1 MAELLLSSS
10 VLIAAMALLRL
21 LLKNRVSA
29 RLIYALW
36 LVAALR
42 LMLPIQLAPSPV
54 SVMNVPEQLYAQASS
69 EAFRP
74 AETGPVLTEPDTAL
88 EPPALT
94 ASPHSPVT
102 APETVPEEPAPPV
115 TDYVGPR
122 LGADALLKLVW
133 LAGGCALAAAL
144 IVLNGAMYFRLR
156 GSRRRLELPGASRRV
171 YLADNLPSPCVFG
184 IISPAIYLTPAALE
198 TPERAE
204 MVLLHEQTHIRHGD
218 HIWALLRCALL
229 CVYWFDPFVWLAAY
243 LSRRDAELACD
254 ESCVR
259 RLGVEKRFDYG
270 GAIVDLLDRQRRRAS
285 LLQAAT
291 TMSGGRGAVRER
303 VKRIALA
310 PKTRA
315 AAVVLILALVAAVS
329 ACTFTG
335 AEDSPEPPAGE
346 YLANASAYTR
356 MPDGSVFQANETHRY
371 VWADGVLTLYSDS
384 GEPVTLELEADRE
397 PAVFLSD
404 SVAAV
409 AYSNGFDTEL
419 LVSRDRGGSWTDSV
433 GVNPLEWET
442 GYTDFDCFIGFSTSE
457 NGWFVLSRATSDI
470 NANYAALV
478 WFTEDGGE
486 NWVPAP
492 QDIPL
497 EYPLSGIAFTPD
509 GFCMAAEN
517 AADGSAK
524 LEVFSAPGWTGVEVY
539 ATGYEVENPENPDED
554 YSDCAVMAP
563 RVTEEGFDYYLMP
576 PGDDN
581 LRPELLRQSYTAPDD
596 NSGFWRIPDSSE
608 SPEESTGLAPGL
620 YVVPIRDINGEFA
633 HRFWNRQF
641 GPPARGG
648 TEVNIWAALYTTEES
663 FELEVRSVFEDGSRV
678 LPGESYGEYALD
690 PDTLLLMP
698 VVSLEPGD
706 NGIGILFGAAADGA
720 VGTCFSSPEAGQ
732 LDLTPISDPE
742 DTGHGVYLRGATE
755 DFLARQEAYD
765 VFGGYPEDEPGVI
778 YCALCASETVYDLEV
793 FSLVLGEEYGTQPSR
808 GETLYSQAELNPGR
822 PLLVGNVSVGD
833 VTPARGFSFRTE
845 DGVMYEYYIDL
856 AYATMI
862 DGSFRPYALGTA
874 AAGTGFGVYASAA
887 TAGVMSRFDEY
898 DEADI
903 SGGAE
908 NTREV
913 VLYSDTSIGAL
924 RVFALD
930 WSSGYIEP
938 SEGKTVFEKGGLW
951 PARPLVLTVPNESMT
966 PLFGFAFE
974 DGDGTERGYYAY
986 ADGSGA
992 LHLSPLWSGQ
1002 DVSDF
1007 EPFDTGLGLTA
1018 NYAATELFEQYERWV
1033 IDRGFPDAEE
1043 NVIMAALRTD
1053 VPLANFRYFALDY
1066 PEGGI
1071 TPAEGRLISDFNGVF
1086 NPDQIFV
1093 VGFTQPGLT
1102 STRGIAFTDANGI
1115 EHRFALAISGEDGSI
1130 ILEEF

>member
-10 VLIAAMALLRL
+10 VLIAAIALLRL

-74 AETGPVLTEPDTAL
+74 AETGPVLTEPDPVI

-102 APETVPEEPAPPV
+102 EPESEPAEPAPPV

-218 HIWALLRCALL
+218 HVWALLRCALL

-259 RLGVEKRFDYG
+259 RLGGEKRFDYG
-270 GAIVDLLDRQRRRAS
+270 GAIIDLLDRQRRRAS
-285 LLQAAT
+285 LLQAAI

-315 AAVVLILALVAAVS
+315 AAVLLTLALVAAVS

-335 AEDSPEPPAGE
+335 ASRDGAGAARPLRNATVFTYNDDSWSNNTGHCCSSYADDSQLLALHWKDNRSNMTLRLPISVPGSSGPIGAFMSDEMGAVCCLDGE
-346 YLANASAYTR
+346 GGLMT
-356 MPDGSVFQANETHRY
+356 Y
-371 VWADGVLTLYSDS
+371 VN
-384 GEPVTLELEADRE
+384 P
-397 PAVFLSD
+397 
-404 SVAAV
+404 
-409 AYSNGFDTEL
+409 
-419 LVSRDRGGSWTDSV
+419 DRGG
-433 GVNPLEWET
+433 EWNEAEVEA
-442 GYTDFDCFIGFSTSE
+442 GSEGECFIGFSSVSDGWLAYVSPAVPDDPEGEYRAVFWLTDDSGESWVRVPYEQRFEGRPVGFALTSGGE
-457 NGWFVLSRATSDI
+457 AF
-470 NANYAALV
+470 AALNCGFGDSRV
-478 WFTEDGGE
+478 LRSEGPG
-486 NWVPAP
+486 
-492 QDIPL
+492 
-497 EYPLSGIAFTPD
+497 SGWSVVSSIGDDSVNSPIPD
-509 GFCMAAEN
+509 GQKEK
-517 AADGSAK
+517 S
-524 LEVFSAPGWTGVEVY
+524 FSACPPYIANNGDVVYTFARYSAQYSGAVSHRSLTG
-539 ATGYEVENPENPDED
+539 
-554 YSDCAVMAP
+554 
-563 RVTEEGFDYYLMP
+563 
-576 PGDDN
+576 
-581 LRPELLRQSYTAPDD
+581 
-596 NSGFWRIPDSSE
+596 GFWRIPDSNE
-608 SPEESTGLAPGL
+608 RPEEGTELAPGL
-620 YVVPIRDINGEFA
+620 YVVPLRDTNGEFA

-648 TEVNIWAALYTTEES
+648 TEINIWAALYTTEES

-678 LPGESYGEYALD
+678 LPGESYGEYTLD
-690 PDTLLLMP
+690 PDTLLLIP

-706 NGIGILFGAAADGA
+706 NGIGILFVGAADGE
-720 VGTCFSSPEAGQ
+720 VGTCFSSPEVGQ

-778 YCALCASETVYDLEV
+778 YCALCAYETVYDLEI
-793 FSLVLGEEYGTQPSR
+793 FSLVLGEEYGTQPAR

-874 AAGTGFGVYASAA
+874 AAGTGFGVFADAA
-887 TAGVMSRFDEY
+887 TAGVISRFDEY

-924 RVFALD
+924 RVFTLD

-938 SEGKTVFEKGGLW
+938 SEGETVFEKGGLW
-951 PARPLVLTVPNESMT
+951 PARPIVLTVPNESMT

-974 DGDGTERGYYAY
+974 GGDGTEHGYYAY

-1071 TPAEGRLISDFNGVF
+1071 TPAEGRLINDFNGGF
-1086 NPDQIFV
+1086 SPDELFA

-1102 STRGIAFTDANGI
+1102 STRGIAFTDADGI